1 MSIIPNFYTRVLN
14 YKKAKTVSIPTPYL
28 FLTYTTKDT
37 NLLILLIIFYA
48 SNASSKIICG

>member
-37 NLLILLIIFYA
+37 NLLILLIIFYG